1 MSRLTSF
8 ILITLFVCHADAQA
22 SSLDFVVYYV
32 SVGVSWYEMPQLKIS
47 GANTSARLVSEAL
60 NELNAAYGIVLK
72 SRQKNYVSRA
82 DIYKGISDVLARIKK
97 DVPETPLFV
106 FYFVGHGVSEGIGWN
121 HFSLPGTF
129 KDRSDEVANDI
140 EWLHSQAIHAGTLVG
155 HLNGAA
161 VPYLLLFDNCYE
173 GDEEKFNSPVLSET
187 ATKNLV
193 GISNILRFIN
203 EFHGKNPV
211 LFAAARGEKVKTV
224 PPPFETNPIYNI
236 GPLAR
241 RLLISLEPYARGERF
256 TLQQLVAS
264 LKDGGLDEHTRP
276 AITKAEIEHLDPT
289 KLVVTEAREISIT
302 RLGTNASQTMID
314 ATVALD
320 NQNSP
325 TVVDLEAIGNYRLEG
340 PSGEYISGGRVVG
353 ASSVPIC
360 VQQFGPGDIYVELED
375 GDWSFGFATGDG
387 APFTAMR
394 YPASM
399 RYAFRDEGVPGLEV
413 SGESRG
419 CNEVSGAFQVKA
431 VSYGTN
437 GWLSR
442 FDVSFEQ
449 YCDNDRLAAE
459 GALSLRVRGRSD
471 KLSVQ

>member
-1 MSRLTSF
+1 MNRLTSF
-8 ILITLFVCHADAQA
+8 ILITLLACRADTQA
-22 SSLDFVVYYV
+22 SSPDYVVYYV
-32 SVGVSWYEMPQLKIS
+32 SVGVSWYEMAKLKIN

-72 SRQKNYVSRA
+72 SRQNNYVSRA
-82 DIYKGISDVLARIKK
+82 DIYKAINDVLARIKK
-97 DVPETPLFV
+97 DVAASPLFV
-106 FYFVGHGVSEGIGWN
+106 FYFVGHGLSEGIGWN

-129 KDRSDEVANDI
+129 KASNDEVANDI
-140 EWLHSQAIHAGTLVG
+140 EWLKSQAIHAGTLVG
-155 HLNGAA
+155 HLNDSA
-161 VPYLLLFDNCYE
+161 VPYLLLFDNCYQ
-173 GDEEKFNSPVLSET
+173 GDEEKFDSPVLSET
-187 ATKNLV
+187 TTKNLV
-193 GISNILRFIN
+193 DISNILRLMN

-211 LFAAARGEKVKTV
+211 LFGVTPGENVKTV
-224 PPPFETNPIYNI
+224 PPPFESNPIYNI

-241 RLLISLEPYARGERF
+241 RLLISLEPYVPGDMF

-264 LKDGGLDEHTRP
+264 LKDRGLDEHTRP

-289 KLVVTEAREISIT
+289 KLVVTEAREISST
-302 RLGTNASQTMID
+302 RLGTNSSQTVID
-314 ATVALD
+314 ATVELS
-320 NQNSP
+320 NLSNRNSP

-340 PSGEYISGGRVVG
+340 PSGEYISDGRAVG

-360 VQQFGPGDIYVELED
+360 VRQLGPGDIFVELES

-387 APFTAMR
+387 TPFKAIR

-399 RYAFRDEGVPGLEV
+399 RYTFRDEGVPGLEV

-431 VSYGTN
+431 VSYAAN

-442 FDVSFEQ
+442 FDVTFVQ
-449 YCDNDRLAAE
+449 YCDNDLLAAE
-459 GALSLRVRGRSD
+459 GALSLCVRGRCR
-471 KLSVQ
+471 